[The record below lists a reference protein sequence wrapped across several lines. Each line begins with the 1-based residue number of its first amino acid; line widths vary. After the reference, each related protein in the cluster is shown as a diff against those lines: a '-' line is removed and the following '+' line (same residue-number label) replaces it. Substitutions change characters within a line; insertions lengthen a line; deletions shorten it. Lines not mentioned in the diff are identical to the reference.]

1 MTKATTPA
9 EDKAAEAAEK
19 ARAAEARAAARPKE
33 QNPKML
39 VATERGYYD
48 GVLYEPG
55 DVFENTLNLPVMR
68 PAKEAVPATLYTQA
82 EPAQPAR
89 PTWFRSA
96 DKKKAADA
104 DE

>member
-1 MTKATTPA
+1 MSKATTPA

-19 ARAAEARAAARPKE
+19 ARIAEARAAARPQE
-33 QNPKML
+33 QNPKTL
-39 VATERGYYD
+39 VAIDRGYYD

-82 EPAQPAR
+82 EPAQPAK
-89 PTWFRSA
+89 PTWFKSA
-96 DKKKAADA
+96 DKKKAAS
-104 DE
+104 EE